1 MTKLSILLNILVL
14 IPVCLGIFTNANWTI
29 NCYGNNTPARSILL
43 SVYLSIFFS
52 IILLFK
58 PDPKMVA
65 ALLCVQIIY
74 KITTPLTVGSFSNAV
89 VISNILIALFHCFT
103 VFLYLTVSQFFLI
116 WKFLTS

>member
-1 MTKLSILLNILVL
+1 MIKLSLLLNISVL

-29 NCYGNNTPARSILL
+29 ISYGNNTPARSILL
-43 SVYLSIFFS
+43 SVYLSILFFS

-103 VFLYLTVSQFFLI
+103 VFFI
-116 WKFLTS
+116 WKFLAR